1 MNMGSLLYD
10 TRIEIAPKIHLRNP
24 LIGEILDFGEKQFW
38 SAVTSFTS
46 TSYDYMVE
54 LYDAGIK
61 YEDISDFQLFCMFF
75 DQIKSMDCSILFDDV
90 DFTRFDLAVDHQNQ
104 NIVLWN
110 QRDDVVIDDAIF
122 FYIASKIRTLCGLK
136 RVWYNMGNEAARSFF
151 IDKERRKQRRH
162 KNKPF
167 ESILERE
174 IIAMVN
180 CAECKYNFET
190 IRQCNLYQFNSS
202 VAAIQHRV
210 HFDKLM
216 IGVYAGTVDIKNID
230 KKELTIF

>member
-1 MNMGSLLYD
+1 MMGSMLYD
-10 TRIEIAPKIHLRNP
+10 SRIEIAPKIHLRNP

-38 SAVTSFTS
+38 GVVSSFT
-46 TSYDYMVE
+46 TTAYDYMVT

-61 YEDISDFQLFCMFF
+61 YEDISDFNLFCMFF
-75 DQIKSMDCSILFDDV
+75 DQIKTMDCSILFDDV
-90 DFTRFDLAVDHQNQ
+90 NLLHFDLAVDHQNQ
-104 NIVLWN
+104 NLVLWN
-110 QRDDVVIDDAIF
+110 QKDDVVIDDAIF
-122 FYIASKIRTLCGLK
+122 FNMATKIRMLCGLK

-151 IDKERRKQRRH
+151 IEKERRKQKRH
-162 KNKPF
+162 INKPF
-167 ESILERE
+167 ESILERD

-202 VAAIQHRV
+202 VVAIQHRV

-216 IGVYAGTVDIKNID
+216 IGVYAGTVDVKNID

>member
-1 MNMGSLLYD
+1 MMGSMLYD
-10 TRIEIAPKIHLRNP
+10 SRIEIAPKIHLRNP

-38 SAVTSFTS
+38 GVVSSFTA
-46 TSYDYMVE
+46 TAYDYMVT

-61 YEDISDFQLFCMFF
+61 YEDISDFNLFCMFF
-75 DQIKSMDCSILFDDV
+75 DQIKAMDCSILFDDV
-90 DFTRFDLAVDHQNQ
+90 NLLHFDLAVDHQNQ
-104 NIVLWN
+104 SLVLWN
-110 QRDDVVIDDAIF
+110 QKDDVVIDDAIF
-122 FYIASKIRTLCGLK
+122 FNMATKIRMLCGLK

-151 IDKERRKQRRH
+151 IEKERRKQKRH
-162 KNKPF
+162 RNKPF
-167 ESILERE
+167 ESILERD

-216 IGVYAGTVDIKNID
+216 IGVYAGTVDVKNID